1 MRDNSHGDLLI
12 IWGGNT
18 LSELSEKD
26 VLSRLTGLEQKMT
39 NLDNTANALIDE
51 LESLQAVARELK
63 IENYVDKFNE
73 YMEEVENIKGNLS
86 CKISDEIENEQMKKL
101 VESRMETV
109 PTDIENLK
117 SEYSYVRG
125 KLAKIRNE
133 ISKKDTG

>member
-1 MRDNSHGDLLI
+1 M
-12 IWGGNT
+12 
-18 LSELSEKD
+18 SELSEKD
-26 VLSRLTGLEQKMT
+26 ILSRLTGLEKKMN
-39 NLDNTANALIDE
+39 NLDNAANALIDE

-63 IENYVDKFNE
+63 MGNYVDQFSE

-101 VESRMETV
+101 VESRMGTV

-125 KLAKIRNE
+125 KLAEIRDE
-133 ISKKDTG
+133 LSKK